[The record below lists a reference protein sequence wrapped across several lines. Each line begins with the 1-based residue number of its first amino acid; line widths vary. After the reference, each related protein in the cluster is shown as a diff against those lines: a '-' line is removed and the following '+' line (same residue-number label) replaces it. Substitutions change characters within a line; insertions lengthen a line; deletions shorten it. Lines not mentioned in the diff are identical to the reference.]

1 MSPLTRFDECCIVIL
16 HQLYYELQILFTTI
30 NKSSLGLLVLII
42 IVLSSVIP
50 IIHHLMRSFQIYAL
64 NLENHQSTLNHP
76 PNTHTHLNK
85 IFFKRKE
92 ENTCKKNR

>member
-16 HQLYYELQILFTTI
+16 HQLYYELQISFTTI

-64 NLENHQSTLNHP
+64 NLENAKKITNLLWPYPS
-76 PNTHTHLNK
+76 PNTHTHTPQQN
-85 IFFKRKE
+85 IF
-92 ENTCKKNR
+92 

>member
-1 MSPLTRFDECCIVIL
+1 MGPLTRFDECCIVIL

-50 IIHHLMRSFQIYAL
+50 IIHHLMRSFQICAL
-64 NLENHQSTLNHP
+64 NLENAK
-76 PNTHTHLNK
+76 K
-85 IFFKRKE
+85 IT
-92 ENTCKKNR
+92 NLL

>member
-16 HQLYYELQILFTTI
+16 HQLYYELQISFTTI

-50 IIHHLMRSFQIYAL
+50 TIHHLMRSFQIYAL
-64 NLENHQSTLNHP
+64 NLENAK
-76 PNTHTHLNK
+76 K
-85 IFFKRKE
+85 IT
-92 ENTCKKNR
+92 NLL